1 MTKINGDD
9 ETIYLNGYHLG
20 ATPADKIIEVYETA
34 EGRANSLYTLDE
46 LLFTSLGRQN
56 VSDRIKLAN
65 YFLDKGADP
74 SYVDSYNRANCLHV
88 LFKRWEYD
96 YEREAPLLQR
106 LLDGGAD
113 INQRSRRTGYPLE
126 LVTMM
131 LPNETDINHF
141 YDVIFA
147 HPGIDF
153 GVIVNRVTGA
163 TLADLYFELPPV
175 MAEETARAKEYIAQ
189 RGLRGDG
196 KPPFEWV
203 REGHSD

>member
-1 MTKINGDD
+1 MTKSNDGDRP
-9 ETIYLNGYHLG
+9 IHLNGYHLG
-20 ATPADKIIEVYETA
+20 AMAADKIIGVYETP
-34 EGRANSLYTLDE
+34 EGRKNSLFSLDE
-46 LLFTSLGRQN
+46 LLFRSVGRRD

-65 YFLDKGADP
+65 YFLDQGADP
-74 SYVDSYNRANCLHV
+74 AFVNRFNRANCLHV
-88 LFKRWEYD
+88 LFERWEHD

-113 INQRSRRTGYPLE
+113 INQRDDKGEYPLE
-126 LVTMM
+126 LVRM
-131 LPNETDINHF
+131 LPPNDGEINHF

-153 GVIVNRVTGA
+153 SVVINRVSGA
-163 TLADLYFELPPV
+163 TLADLYLDLPPS
-175 MAEETARAKEYIAQ
+175 MARVTARAKEYIAQ

-203 REGHSD
+203 REG

>member
-1 MTKINGDD
+1 MTETNDD
-9 ETIYLNGYHLG
+9 DRPIHLNGYHLG
-20 ATPADKIIEVYETA
+20 AMAADKIIEVYESPK
-34 EGRANSLYTLDE
+34 GRADSLMSLDE
-46 LLFTSLGRQN
+46 LLVSSLMRRD

-65 YFLDKGADP
+65 YFLDRGADP
-74 SYVDSYNRANCLHV
+74 SYTDRYERFNCLHI
-88 LFKRWEYD
+88 LFERWERD
-96 YEREAPLLQR
+96 YEREAHVLQR
-106 LLDGGAD
+106 LLDGGAN

-126 LVTMM
+126 LVRML

-153 GVIVNRVTGA
+153 SVVINRVSGA
-163 TLADLYFELPPV
+163 TLADLYLDLPPS
-175 MAEETARAKEYIAQ
+175 MARVTARAKEYIAQ

-203 REGHSD
+203 REG

>member
-1 MTKINGDD
+1 MTGTSGED
-9 ETIYLNGYHLG
+9 EPIYLSGYDL
-20 ATPADKIIEVYETA
+20 AYTSADKIIETYETP
-34 EGRANSLYTLDE
+34 EGRANSLKSLDD
-46 LLFTSLGRQN
+46 LLFTSLGRRD

-74 SYVDSYNRANCLHV
+74 SYVDRYDRANCLHV
-88 LFKRWEYD
+88 LFKAWEND
-96 YEREAPLLQR
+96 YECEAPLLQR

-113 INQRSRRTGYPLE
+113 INQRAGRFGYPLE
-126 LVTMM
+126 LVRMM

-153 GVIVNRVTGA
+153 SVMINWVSGA
-163 TLADLYFELPPV
+163 TLADQYIGLPPS
-175 MAEETARAKEYIAQ
+175 MAGVTARAKEYIAQ
-189 RGLRGDG
+189 HGLRGDG

-203 REGHSD
+203 REGQQ

>member
-1 MTKINGDD
+1 MTEANDD
-9 ETIYLNGYHLG
+9 DRPIHLNGYHLG
-20 ATPADKIIEVYETA
+20 ATSADKIIDVYETP

-46 LLFTSLGRQN
+46 LLFSSLGRRD

-65 YFLDKGADP
+65 YFLDQGADP

-96 YEREAPLLQR
+96 YQREAPVLQR

-113 INQRSRRTGYPLE
+113 INQRAGKFGYPLE
-126 LVTMM
+126 LVTML

-189 RGLRGDG
+189 HGLRGDG

-203 REGHSD
+203 REGRND